1 MLDSRPYSLVT
12 SALFS
17 LLPPLPSVKSA
28 TSVASC
34 KITAKYR
41 HMRCSQSHAMQ
52 APVSEK
58 RLSKLRD
65 LASFRRLAGFWQR
78 GLFALRAVWMK
89 IGHRGRIA
97 AVAVAATAFL
107 AVLVLVKVREAGGPG
122 GGSTWQSAEIADVTR
137 TTTLTLIAD
146 PRLKSV
152 DQLVLRIRGNIDGA
166 AQIAGAPLR
175 PKRVSGKFDV
185 TDQANHREPT
195 CVISYMPVGVR
206 KGKVNV
212 EYQFRERQRAA
223 D

>member
-1 MLDSRPYSLVT
+1 
-12 SALFS
+12 
-17 LLPPLPSVKSA
+17 
-28 TSVASC
+28 
-34 KITAKYR
+34 
-41 HMRCSQSHAMQ
+41 MQ
-52 APVSEK
+52 ATASEK
-58 RLSKLRD
+58 KLSKLRD
-65 LASFRRLAGFWQR
+65 LVTFRRLASIWQW
-78 GLFALRAVWMK
+78 GLLALRTAWMK

-97 AVAVAATAFL
+97 AVTVAATAFL
-107 AVLVLVKVREAGGPG
+107 ALMVFLKVREAGGVG

-166 AQIAGAPLR
+166 AQIAGGPLR

-185 TDQANHREPT
+185 ADQASHREPT
-195 CVISYMPVGVR
+195 CVLSYMPVGVR

-223 D
+223 N